1 MSQYLYDVPAP
12 AKLNLFLHLVG
23 RRLDGYHRLE
33 TVFRFIDLQDTLH
46 FDRRSDGK
54 ILRSQETLAGLEAN
68 DDLMVRAARLLQQAT
83 GTSYGVDMACIK
95 RIPAGGGLGGGS
107 SDAASTLIA
116 LNRLWDTRLTRAEL
130 MRLGL
135 QLGADVPVFVFGQNA
150 FATGIGEQLRA
161 VSLPPAWYTVV
172 QPNAF
177 VSTAEIFADKGLTR
191 NSRGV
196 IITDF
201 TGWQVTS
208 QEKSEK
214 EISSLLFGRND
225 MESIACKKHVALD
238 AVIRLLRNN
247 KLHVRMTGS
256 GSCVFVEYSNFTTAS
271 RQNRSI
277 SGKLLNLTHDR
288 KLLVKGQWLSQGLD
302 YHPLYSWLK

>member
-1 MSQYLYDVPAP
+1 MGKALYDVPAP

-23 RRLDGYHRLE
+23 RRLDGYHKLE
-33 TVFRFIDLQDTLH
+33 TVFRFIDLQDTLN
-46 FDRRSDGK
+46 FERRNDGQ
-54 ILRSQETLAGLEAN
+54 IVRAQETLSGLAAE
-68 DDLMVRAARLLQQAT
+68 DDLMVRAARLLQHAT
-83 GTSYGVDMACIK
+83 GTSYGVELDCVK

-116 LNRLWDTRLTRAEL
+116 LNKLWETGLSRAQL
-130 MRLGL
+130 MRLAV

-191 NSRGV
+191 NSKSV
-196 IITDF
+196 IITFFD
-201 TGWQVTS
+201 GWRAAS
-208 QEKSEK
+208 HKKSEK
-214 EISSLLFGRND
+214 ETSSLLFGRND
-225 MESIACKKHVALD
+225 MEPIACKNHVALD
-238 AVIRLLRNN
+238 AVIRILRNN
-247 KLHVRMTGS
+247 NLHVRMTGS
-256 GSCVFVEYSNFTTAS
+256 GSCVFVEYSNYATAS
-271 RQNRSI
+271 SQNRRI

-288 KLLVKGQWLSQGLD
+288 QLLVKGQWLSQGLD